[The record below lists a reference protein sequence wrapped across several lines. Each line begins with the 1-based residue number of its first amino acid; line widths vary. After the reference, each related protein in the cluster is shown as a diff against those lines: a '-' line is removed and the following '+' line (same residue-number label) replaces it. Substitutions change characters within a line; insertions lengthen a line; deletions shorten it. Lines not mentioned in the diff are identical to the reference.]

1 MTDPTTHLAH
11 AIESMARV
19 DTTPSASS
27 TASSTTSSARLA
39 TPSKRDVDSIYDEL
53 IARLA
58 DTLATLSSD
67 DVDTTPRSFRASPL
81 TSKKSARQ

>member
-1 MTDPTTHLAH
+1 
-11 AIESMARV
+11 V
-19 DTTPSASS
+19 DA
-27 TASSTTSSARLA
+27 
-39 TPSKRDVDSIYDEL
+39 IYDDL

-81 TSKKSARQ
+81 TVKTRS